1 MLSFF
6 MLSENQISI
15 YKKDGLVKSSTCLS
29 DDKVKDLNNALDKY
43 LDDHKDENTEFVSGL
58 YEKDNDFLK
67 FAMYPEII
75 SEVIQLL
82 GEDIILWGSSLFCK
96 KEKNG
101 KETPWHQDGEY
112 WPIKPL
118 ESVTVWLS
126 IDEVTEENGPLQ
138 YIPGSHLDRKLA
150 EHNTLNSTNV
160 TLNQTLKNIDEI
172 KDQAKSVILKPGMF
186 SMHDVYLF
194 HGSRANNSGKR
205 RAGLTYRYM
214 PASSYFDHE
223 GAKVLEDRVG
233 YSLQRQLHLVSGAD
247 KASNK
252 IYQDHT
258 K

>member
-1 MLSFF
+1 MLNFL

-58 YEKDNDFLK
+58 YEKDNNFLK

-75 SEVIQLL
+75 SEVKQLI
-82 GEDIILWGSSLFCK
+82 GDDIILWGSSLFCK

-126 IDEVTEENGPLQ
+126 IDEVTEKNGPLQ

-150 EHNTLNSTNV
+150 EHNTLDSTDV

-172 KDQAKSVILKPGMF
+172 RDQAKSVILKPGMF

-194 HGSRANNSGKR
+194 
-205 RAGLTYRYM
+205 
-214 PASSYFDHE
+214 PW
-223 GAKVLEDRVG
+223 
-233 YSLQRQLHLVSGAD
+233 
-247 KASNK
+247 
-252 IYQDHT
+252 I
-258 K
+258 